1 MLSSSTR
8 PLSYSSNCVSPPS
21 TSVIFINVSLY
32 IFLKSINKFFWNF
45 DENYDPS
52 PQKTHTQKCTQ
63 ILGVLRPPEAQ
74 QWLLVVWILSEE
86 VVFYNI
92 SPHVSISIFAWLYLR
107 QVLCTQYYSDKF
119 SYCVSSA
126 GVNFCEHIL
135 LLDYWDL
142 IWFPVA
148 LIYFIIDYPHTGNS
162 NLIITNSLKW

>member
-32 IFLKSINKFFWNF
+32 IFLKSINKFFWKF
-45 DENYDPS
+45 DENYDPF
-52 PQKTHTQKCTQ
+52 PQKIHTQKCTQ

-74 QWLLVVWILSEE
+74 QWLLGVWTLLRSRLLQYIPACKYIHICMTVSET
-86 VVFYNI
+86 
-92 SPHVSISIFAWLYLR
+92 
-107 QVLCTQYYSDKF
+107 VLCTQYYSDKF

-135 LLDYWDL
+135 VLDYWDL